1 MNLGKRAARPLRA
14 AERRSRPERGTM
26 ALEMVIL
33 APLLL
38 ILFMFLLACGRY
50 FQTSSQLEN
59 AARDGAR
66 SASQARSLADAQ
78 QRIDKAVTRTMGQ
91 SVESCK
97 SSASGTVTSAFAAGS
112 PLSVEVTCTI
122 DYRDLGP
129 ARYRRRHQDHQE
141 VQLVPRPLPR
151 RPRCPLTPAPRPAA
165 ATQSRRPPPTAPGGV
180 RSPTSASTPPAPTA

>member
-1 MNLGKRAARPLRA
+1 MNLGKRT
-14 AERRSRPERGTM
+14 ERGTM
-26 ALEMVIL
+26 ALEMAIL

-66 SASQARSLADAQ
+66 AASQARSLPLAQDA
-78 QRIDKAVTRTMGQ
+78 IDKAVSRTMDQ

-97 SSASGTVTSAFAAGS
+97 ASAAGSITSAFAAGS

-122 DYRDLGP
+122 NYRDLGLLGLGGDTKITKKFSSSLDP
-129 ARYRRRHQDHQE
+129 YR
-141 VQLVPRPLPR
+141 
-151 RPRCPLTPAPRPAA
+151 
-165 ATQSRRPPPTAPGGV
+165 GV
-180 RSPTSASTPPAPTA
+180 RDAP

>member
-1 MNLGKRAARPLRA
+1 
-14 AERRSRPERGTM
+14 M

-78 QRIDKAVTRTMGQ
+78 QRIDEAVTRTMGQ
-91 SVESCK
+91 SVDSCK
-97 SSASGTVTSAFAAGS
+97 ASAAGTVTSAFAAGS

-122 DYRDLGP
+122 NYRDLGLLGIGGDTVITKKFSSSLDP
-129 ARYRRRHQDHQE
+129 YR
-141 VQLVPRPLPR
+141 
-151 RPRCPLTPAPRPAA
+151 
-165 ATQSRRPPPTAPGGV
+165 GV
-180 RSPTSASTPPAPTA
+180 RDVP